1 MLVNR
6 YVFTLL
12 GLLVITD
19 TATSAEVHPALG
31 SFLSALHQVEASGR
45 KGPVKGDNGRSLGP
59 LQISKLY
66 WIDSKVAGKYSDC
79 ANLEYSKRVFISYM
93 KRHAPKAL
101 SDGDWQKL
109 ARIHNGG
116 PQGHLRSSTIHHWM
130 KVRKA
135 MK

>member
-1 MLVNR
+1 MMIRL
-6 YVFTLL
+6 
-12 GLLVITD
+12 TD
-19 TATSAEVHPALG
+19 
-31 SFLSALHQVEASGR
+31 
-45 KGPVKGDNGRSLGP
+45 
-59 LQISKLY
+59 SKLY

-93 KRHAPKAL
+93 KRHAPQAL
-101 SDGDWQKL
+101 RDGDWQKL

-135 MK
+135 MKMEKE